1 MQETRRV
8 RMTKKLIKEA
18 YVELLETNP
27 DNRLSITD
35 ICKCA
40 DINRS
45 TFYMH
50 YEDVNQLIKEIEDDV
65 LAQIPYIPDINS
77 TSSDSEFVTLL
88 EKTFEYVKMHKTIFL
103 TLMAK
108 LDNNRFKKR
117 IISTVLE
124 GYKKFPLNNDGIL
137 SKYSYLFCINGI
149 IGLLIEWINDDFPI
163 SSKALADFALQMSY
177 RATDLNKIN

>member
-27 DNRLSITD
+27 DKRLSITD

-65 LAQIPYIPDINS
+65 LAQIP
-77 TSSDSEFVTLL
+77 
-88 EKTFEYVKMHKTIFL
+88 KTIFL